1 MKRYIALFMAVLMA
15 LALFACTKKTEP
27 TPSATATP
35 EPSAAV
41 TALLEDITT
50 KENGIGYFSTGTDPF
65 SREKYT
71 IVWLYPRR
79 MALMQ
84 SIADILTEW
93 GEKLNYELIASTGDG
108 DIDLYIQQME
118 LYANQGVDGFLLNFD
133 VNSRFRI
140 KEVADELGIPYVS
153 VLNSVRSEEGS
164 SIVPCVTLDGY
175 QLGLD
180 MMDWLYENQETY
192 WGKKPDAAEVGYIGV
207 TWSQNLDL
215 HYRYTA
221 SEKKFLEYYPGNDAN
236 VFSAD
241 GVVGKMDAQTGYDL
255 TAPIIS
261 GHPEIKYWF
270 IVGVLEQYAQGA
282 ANAAEDLGLGAN
294 TMATTVNSDVLC
306 GMWDTGYDGPFVSCV
321 AVSPAMY
328 SAPSISALLAIIEG
342 KATFD
347 TLWTSRRAPGDQY
360 TVYNMNTEIVTKE
373 TYKNYF
379 AGIEE
384 TIKNTQW

>member
-1 MKRYIALFMAVLMA
+1 M
-15 LALFACTKKTEP
+15 
-27 TPSATATP
+27 
-35 EPSAAV
+35 
-41 TALLEDITT
+41 
-50 KENGIGYFSTGTDPF
+50 
-65 SREKYT
+65 
-71 IVWLYPRR
+71 
-79 MALMQ
+79 
-84 SIADILTEW
+84 
-93 GEKLNYELIASTGDG
+93 
-108 DIDLYIQQME
+108 
-118 LYANQGVDGFLLNFD
+118 
-133 VNSRFRI
+133 
-140 KEVADELGIPYVS
+140 
-153 VLNSVRSEEGS
+153 
-164 SIVPCVTLDGY
+164 
-175 QLGLD
+175 
-180 MMDWLYENQETY
+180 
-192 WGKKPDAAEVGYIGV
+192 

-282 ANAAEDLGLGAN
+282 ANAAEDLGVGAN

-347 TLWTSRRAPGDQY
+347 TLWASRRAPGDQY